1 MKKSAVADANI
12 YLPKKKPLSVRIK
25 NALPFLIMILPGF
38 IALALFAYKP
48 LYGLLIAF
56 KEYKLRLGVFASPWA
71 DNHGFEY
78 FIDLFKGARFANS
91 LGNTLVI
98 SLASLFLN
106 MPFTIILAL
115 LINEMRGVVYKRIV
129 QTITYLPHF
138 FSWVVLGGI
147 FKTLFAPIGPV
158 NSALMNLG
166 FESVP
171 FLTNGGAFMTVI
183 LSTKIWQSMGW
194 GAIIYIAALSGVD
207 ESLYEAAYI
216 DGASRWKQVW
226 HISIPSILGT
236 IVTVFILNL
245 GGILNAGYEQIYNM
259 YNALVKDAVDV
270 LDTYILETIS
280 GTNSGGSYN
289 YGIGTALGL
298 FKSVVGLVLVLVSNK
313 FVSVISNDEYGI
325 L

>member
-1 MKKSAVADANI
+1 
-12 YLPKKKPLSVRIK
+12 
-25 NALPFLIMILPGF
+25 
-38 IALALFAYKP
+38 
-48 LYGLLIAF
+48 
-56 KEYKLRLGVFASPWA
+56 
-71 DNHGFEY
+71 
-78 FIDLFKGARFANS
+78 
-91 LGNTLVI
+91 
-98 SLASLFLN
+98 
-106 MPFTIILAL
+106 
-115 LINEMRGVVYKRIV
+115 
-129 QTITYLPHF
+129 
-138 FSWVVLGGI
+138 
-147 FKTLFAPIGPV
+147 
-158 NSALMNLG
+158 
-166 FESVP
+166 
-171 FLTNGGAFMTVI
+171 MTVI